1 MLTRGCPFCSDN
13 GWVLREDTVAMSI
26 KRFLRKVAHANRTEA
41 LLLQANAA
49 IAQYVDDTYL
59 QLWEEELERKILIVG
74 MPEFAWSKYRVEL
87 QGTCDAVERRA
98 KQMERRESSLVVHRA
113 SAS

>member
-1 MLTRGCPFCSDN
+1 
-13 GWVLREDTVAMSI
+13 MSI

-49 IAQYVDDTYL
+49 IAQYMDDTYL

-74 MPEFAWSKYRVEL
+74 MPEFAWSKYRIEL

-98 KQMERRESSLVVHRA
+98 RQMERRESSLVVHRA

>member
-1 MLTRGCPFCSDN
+1 MPNLSDYHYYPFYISPNDSC
-13 GWVLREDTVAMSI
+13 LI
-26 KRFLRKVAHANRTEA
+26 
-41 LLLQANAA
+41 
-49 IAQYVDDTYL
+49 YL